1 MLCVYSVETYRLV
14 SGRWRTTL
22 RSMWDLWA
30 KFIKRT
36 YSGAATGERDRKC
49 KFHVNRKYKHTCKRL
64 VNSIVND
71 DGTSIVT
78 EEEIDIKLVNC
89 RN

>member
-1 MLCVYSVETYRLV
+1 MEDNPSLYVGFMGKVYQ
-14 SGRWRTTL
+14 
-22 RSMWDLWA
+22 
-30 KFIKRT
+30 T

-49 KFHVNRKYKHTCKRL
+49 KFHVNRKYKHPCKRL
-64 VNSIVND
+64 VNSIVN